1 MDKGF
6 RGARLQGADFR
17 GRQLA
22 QADFCRADLRGAN
35 FSGAVLVGANFTQA
49 RTGLSWRWQV
59 ALVAV
64 VLIAASLAGLVA
76 GYAGAM
82 LGDLWVND
90 QANVGFGALALLLLV
105 VFGLVVSGRGLGT
118 TLAVLAEVGI
128 AAAVL
133 AMALFPDS
141 QADLAVDVKFT
152 VLVIA
157 GALAGTINQAL
168 AIAAA
173 RTMTLRVAMT
183 FAGVAALVGAV
194 LGVLLGA
201 REVAAYPIAALVA
214 LGVIA
219 LGSWMGWRALT
230 DNRHWLICRLAI
242 AIVARGGTNFRGAD
256 LADADFTAARLPTAD
271 LRQARLTRVNWFQ
284 VQGLNRARLDGAVL
298 ASPQIQRL
306 VVSKDGQNQRFD
318 GLDLRGLNLQN
329 ANLKEASF
337 IGADLSGA
345 TLQGADLRGAK
356 LVRTQLYQ
364 TNLTGAKLTGA
375 VIEHWGIATD
385 TRFDDVECDYIY
397 TRLPTAADLDPCRKP
412 DDKSETFQPGDFA
425 AFIAPIVK
433 ILDLYQTQ
441 NADPRTVAGQFK
453 TLDLFHGDA
462 VAPGAA
468 AVALQQLAASHPEAE
483 LAVLALEGRGQERLR
498 LQARVAA
505 AANREVLSSE
515 YFDRYRQLQQL
526 PADEI
531 QTLIRSLEE
540 KDARI
545 RSLEQLLETAL
556 QQPKF
561 YVETYAQGDAN
572 MSESQGNIN
581 IGKALGNISGV
592 AAGGERLDLTGVAL
606 GDISGEVTNTIHQL
620 PDVAGNDNESNIKDL
635 LLQLQAAIEVEV
647 LLEAADKQEA
657 LEQVKALAK
666 AGQQPQEE
674 GYAAAGEAGDAG
686 AEGDGG
692 GVAGCGEVGGGLCET
707 AACDRNSTRPR
718 LTKREHRF
726 IASLKS

>member
-1 MDKGF
+1 MDRTF
-6 RGARLQGADFR
+6 RGARLQGADFQGQR
-17 GRQLA
+17 LA
-22 QADFCRADLRGAN
+22 QADFHQADLRGAN

-49 RTGLSWRWQV
+49 RTGLIALWVV
-59 ALVAV
+59 ALVTG
-64 VLIAASLAGLVA
+64 VLIVAILAGLVA
-76 GYAGAM
+76 GYAAAF
-82 LGDLWVND
+82 LGDLWVTGER
-90 QANVGFGALALLLLV
+90 AGLGALASLLLV
-105 VFGLVVSGRGLGT
+105 VFCLVAGGRGLGA
-118 TLAVLAEVGI
+118 TLAILAELGVT
-128 AAAVL
+128 AAMT
-133 AMALFPDS
+133 AMALFPDA
-141 QADLAVDVKFT
+141 QADLALDVNFT
-152 VLVIA
+152 ILVII
-157 GALAGTINQAL
+157 GTMAGTINQAL
-168 AIAAA
+168 ALAVA
-173 RTMTLRVAMT
+173 RTMALPGAIALTG
-183 FAGVAALVGAV
+183 FAALVGTV
-194 LGVLLGA
+194 LGILFGA
-201 REVAAYPIAALVA
+201 REAAAFPIAVLVA
-214 LGVIA
+214 IVVIA
-219 LGSWMGWRALT
+219 LGSWIGGRAMT
-230 DNRHWLICRLAI
+230 GDNRHWLICRLAI

-284 VQGLNRARLDGAVL
+284 VQGLNRARLDGTVL
-298 ASPQIQRL
+298 ASPQIQHL
-306 VVSKDGQNQRFD
+306 VVSKDGQSQCFD

-364 TNLTGAKLTGA
+364 TDLTGAKLTGA

-606 GDISGEVTNTIHQL
+606 GNISGEVTNTIHQL
-620 PDVAGNDNESNIKDL
+620 PDVAGNDDESNIKDL
-635 LLQLQAAIEVEV
+635 LLQLQAAIEAEA
-647 LLEAADKQEA
+647 LLETADKQEA

-674 GYAAAGEAGDAG
+674 GMQRLAKRATLVLKGMVAELPDAAKLAEACAKLLP
-686 AEGDGG
+686 AI
-692 GVAGCGEVGGGLCET
+692 ATLLGLG
-707 AACDRNSTRPR
+707 
-718 LTKREHRF
+718 
-726 IASLKS
+726 